1 MTLLKKNIWSNH
13 LCLLFRGS
21 IRAMFAGWRK
31 YYMVLSSHH
40 DYDLGSFV
48 KFSWIWTPLLLDG
61 SFSFHLHT
69 DAGCILLVVYVD
81 DIVIIRDD

>member
-1 MTLLKKNIWSNH
+1 
-13 LCLLFRGS
+13 
-21 IRAMFAGWRK
+21 
-31 YYMVLSSHH
+31 MVLSSHQ
-40 DYDLGSFV
+40 DYDLGGFV
-48 KFSWIWTPLLLDG
+48 KFSWIWIPLLSDG